1 MGTLTEQTRP
11 SAVGGMFYSGNRLAL
26 DREVGMLLDS
36 APVRPAAGRTIALIA
51 PHAGYMYSG
60 KTAAYGYSLLRGTH
74 VPDVVIIA
82 PSHHEYFDGISV
94 YPGAAYATPLGTV
107 PVNTILRAELLAACP
122 LVQATL
128 AGHGPEHAVE
138 VQLPF
143 IQKALGTTR
152 ILPLVVGNQS
162 RKNCF
167 GLGEAL
173 GLILQGT
180 EAVLVASTDLSHFHP
195 AQVAEQMDR
204 IVAGLLE
211 AFDPGQLMD
220 DIESGRVEAC
230 GGGPTVAVL
239 VAARMLGARS
249 VHVLH
254 RTHSGAITGD
264 NKSVVGY
271 LAAVAVG

>member
-1 MGTLTEQTRP
+1 MGTLAEQTRP
-11 SAVGGMFYSGNRLAL
+11 SAVGGMFYSGNRATL

-36 APVRPAAGRTIALIA
+36 APVHPVAGRIVALIA

-60 KTAAYGYSLLRGTH
+60 RTAAYGYRLLRGTH
-74 VPDVVIIA
+74 VPDVVIVA

-94 YPGAAYATPLGTV
+94 YPGAAYTTPLGTV
-107 PVNTILRAELLAACP
+107 PVNTTLRTELLAACP
-122 LVQATL
+122 LVQAAL

-143 IQKALGTTR
+143 LQKVLGTMR

-162 RKNCF
+162 RRNCF

-180 EAVLVASTDLSHFHP
+180 ETVLVASTDLSHFHP
-195 AQVAEQMDR
+195 AQVAEQIDR
-204 IVAGLLE
+204 VVAGDLE
-211 AFDPGQLMD
+211 QFDPEQLMD
-220 DIESGRVEAC
+220 DIEAGHVEAC

-239 VAARMLGARS
+239 VAARKLGARS

-254 RTHSGAITGD
+254 RTHSGAVTGD

>member
-1 MGTLTEQTRP
+1 
-11 SAVGGMFYSGNRLAL
+11 MFYSGNRLTL
-26 DREVGMLLDS
+26 DREVETLLES
-36 APVRPAAGRTIALIA
+36 APVQPVPGRIIALIV

-60 KTAAYGYSLLRGTH
+60 RTAAYVYSLLRGTH
-74 VPDVVIIA
+74 VPDVVIVA

-94 YPGAAYATPLGTV
+94 YPGAAYTTPLGTV
-107 PVNTILRAELLAACP
+107 PVSTTLRAELLAACP
-122 LVQATL
+122 FVQATL

-143 IQKALGTTR
+143 LQKVLGTTR

-162 RKNCF
+162 RSVCF

-195 AQVAEQMDR
+195 AKVAEQMDR
-204 IVAGLLE
+204 VVAGDLE
-211 AFDPGQLMD
+211 QFDPEQLMD
-220 DIESGRVEAC
+220 DIEAGHVEAC

-239 VAARMLGARS
+239 VAARKLGARS
-249 VHVLH
+249 VRVLH

-264 NKSVVGY
+264 NRSVVGY
-271 LAAVAVG
+271 LAAVAVA

>member
-1 MGTLTEQTRP
+1 MGTAAEQTRP
-11 SAVGGMFYSGNRLAL
+11 TAVGGMFYSGNRLTL

-36 APVRPAAGRTIALIA
+36 APVHPVDGRIVALIA

-60 KTAAYGYSLLRGTH
+60 KTAAHGYGLLRGTH
-74 VPDVVIIA
+74 VPDVVIVA
-82 PSHHEYFDGISV
+82 PSHHEFFDGVSV
-94 YPGAAYATPLGTV
+94 YPGRAYATPLGTV
-107 PVNTILRAELLAACP
+107 PVNTTLRAELLAACP
-122 LVQATL
+122 LVHATL
-128 AGHGPEHAVE
+128 AGHGPEHAIE

-143 IQKALGTTR
+143 LQKALGTTR

-162 RKNCF
+162 RKICF

-180 EAVLVASTDLSHFHP
+180 GALLVASTDLSHFHT

-204 IVAGLLE
+204 VVAGDLE
-211 AFDPGQLMD
+211 QFDPEQLMD
-220 DIESGRVEAC
+220 DIEAGHVEAC

-239 VAARMLGARS
+239 VAARKLGARS